1 MNEVMVTSPK
11 PCLFPAATDIS
22 YVVYGVRFVSFRSLT
37 LSVVIFQIRVFPFFS
52 LMKNPERT
60 AKRPLS
66 SPVFSGSNQDI
77 SALLDVMLVAVWF
90 VGLSGNRARK
100 KGDIISISFSGPF

>member
-37 LSVVIFQIRVFPFFS
+37 LSVVIFRIGEFSFFS

-60 AKRPLS
+60 AARPLS
-66 SPVFSGSNQDI
+66 SPVFSGSAQDI
-77 SALLDVMLVAVWF
+77 SALLDMMLVVVRF

-100 KGDIISISFSGPF
+100 KRNQIAMR